1 MTALYSTVILHGC
14 VSKCHFFYDI
24 MVIVDSS
31 GFFFLMCLFSDF
43 YLTKLKLGNL
53 NLDPKIFLCNFAAEI
68 CEISKSVKS

>member
-1 MTALYSTVILHGC
+1 MTAPYSTVILREC

-31 GFFFLMCLFSDF
+31 VFFLMCLFSDF

-68 CEISKSVKS
+68 CEI